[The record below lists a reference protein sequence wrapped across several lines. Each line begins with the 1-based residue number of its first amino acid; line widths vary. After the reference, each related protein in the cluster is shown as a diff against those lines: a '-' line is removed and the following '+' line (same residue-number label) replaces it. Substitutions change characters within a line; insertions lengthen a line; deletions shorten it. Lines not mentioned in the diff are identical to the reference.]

1 MVVDCLKLYNG
12 YWGFELKTCISVKV
26 YKVTFQK
33 YDHSLAKNRV
43 SITLSLARISTVHQ
57 LLYVLSTYKYF
68 KDTSESNKLSDISF
82 MLFFDKSLIE
92 KIRYSNGKGK

>member
-1 MVVDCLKLYNG
+1 MG
-12 YWGFELKTCISVKV
+12 YWGFVNKTCIRVKIDN
-26 YKVTFQK
+26 VTFQK
-33 YDHSLAKNRV
+33 YDLSLAKNRV

-68 KDTSESNKLSDISF
+68 KDTSGSKKLSDISF

-92 KIRYSNGKGK
+92 KIRYCNGKGK